1 MKSLHGGVT
10 MSCKRLTIG
19 KQHLMTRTTS
29 LIPLLLICTLVTLWS
44 CGESVKEPAPAARCN
59 VLFITLDT
67 VRADRLGCYGCA
79 DAETPTL
86 DRLARKGVL
95 FEQAM
100 TPVPITLPSHTTMMT
115 GLLPPEHGVRENDD
129 LSLGA
134 GVPTMAELF
143 KAADYTTGA
152 FIAAFVLDAVFGLER
167 GFDTYD
173 DEMGSAENLTDKRLD
188 KERPADRVVDAALA
202 WLEEKRSAPFFCWV
216 HLFDA
221 HAPYAPPAPF
231 DTRFAGRP
239 YDGEIAFVDSQIERL
254 VDWLARKGLAE
265 RTLIVIAGDHGEGM
279 GDHGELRHS
288 VFLYDATMRVPV
300 IFSLPGIFA
309 DGVRVSEPVGLV
321 DLLPTVIA
329 AVGLEEPNQPLRG
342 ESLLAAF
349 HGPDGGQAD
358 GGRLK
363 PRAQYGESNYPFDY
377 YGWSPLR
384 SLTTWQWK
392 YIRAPRPELYD
403 RRSDRAESLNLAD
416 QRKEVVNDLDRR
428 LTRMEKAMFQRKTER
443 LNLSDAQRR
452 RLAALGY
459 TASGSSAALPKDWKK
474 LKDPKDMATVLG
486 QWIVSLDLLAAG
498 RTKEAIAHMKKIVD
512 QNPGTAQFHSSLASS
527 LFLAGDTSGSADQ
540 FRLAVDAHVASG
552 LGDRLAT
559 AQIYAGYG
567 LALTR
572 LGSLD
577 DAVIQYERALA
588 IDPTDSEVLNNLG
601 TIFYRSGRLLESVM
615 CFGDACARTPDNTS
629 VQTNLNRAKQTL
641 GQYAKR
647 YEDGLNVLRRGKE
660 IRGSDPIIVD
670 IKARALAAC
679 PEDAL
684 RDSAAALEAAE
695 EACAATAR
703 QNPVCLDTLAIVHAS
718 AGRFEKAIAVS
729 KEAMA
734 IAQRHNV
741 TGLVDDIGRRVKLYE
756 ARQPYRLIP

>member
-1 MKSLHGGVT
+1 
-10 MSCKRLTIG
+10 
-19 KQHLMTRTTS
+19 MTKTTA
-29 LIPLLLICTLVTLWS
+29 LIPLLLICSLVPLWS
-44 CGESVKEPAPAARCN
+44 CGDSEKEPAPAERCN

-86 DRLARKGVL
+86 DRLAQKGVL

-129 LSLGA
+129 LSLGS

-143 KAADYTTGA
+143 KAARYETGA

-173 DEMGSAENLTDKRLD
+173 DDLGRAESSSDRRLD
-188 KERPADRVVDAALA
+188 KERPADKVVDAALA
-202 WLEEKRSAPFFCWV
+202 WLEEKKSAPFFCWV

-221 HAPYAPPAPF
+221 HAPYTPPAPF

-239 YDGEIAFVDSQIERL
+239 YEGEIAFIDSQIERL
-254 VDWLARKGLAE
+254 VDWLAQSGVTD

-309 DGVRVSEPVGLV
+309 EGIRVSEPVGLA
-321 DLLPTVIA
+321 DLLPTIIA
-329 AVGLEEPNQPLRG
+329 AVGLEEPAEPLRG
-342 ESLLAAF
+342 ESLLAALR
-349 HGPDGGQAD
+349 GPDGPDRDPNRDQAT
-358 GGRLK
+358 GGSIK

-384 SLTTWQWK
+384 SLTTSQWK
-392 YIRAPRPELYD
+392 YIRAPSPELYD
-403 RRSDRAESLNLAD
+403 KTSDRAESLNLAD
-416 QRKEVVNDLDRR
+416 QRKDVVNDLDRR
-428 LTRMEKAMFQRKTER
+428 LTRMEKAMLQRETEQ
-443 LNLSDAQRR
+443 LNLSDAQRK

-459 TASGSSAALPKDWKK
+459 TASGTSGAVPKDWRK
-474 LKDPKDMATVLG
+474 LKDPKEMASVLSR
-486 QWIVSLDLLAAG
+486 WIVSLDLLATG
-498 RTKEAIAHMKKIVD
+498 RTGEAIAQMKKIVA
-512 QNPGTAQFHSSLASS
+512 QNPGTAQFHSTLASS
-527 LFLAGDTSGSADQ
+527 LFLTGDTSGSVEQ

-559 AQIYAGYG
+559 AQIYSGYG
-567 LALTR
+567 MALTR
-572 LGSLD
+572 LGSID
-577 DAVIQYERALA
+577 DAEIQYEKALA

-615 CFGDACARTPDNTS
+615 CFSDAFEQTPDNPS
-629 VQTNLNRAKQTL
+629 VQTNLNQAKKML

-647 YEDGLNVLRRGKE
+647 YLDGLNVLRRGRA

-684 RDSAAALEAAE
+684 RDCAAALEAAE
-695 EACAATAR
+695 QACAATAR

-718 AGRFEKAIAVS
+718 AGRFDKAIAIS
-729 KEAMA
+729 REAMA

-741 TGLVDDIGRRVKLYE
+741 TALVDDIGRRVKLYE
-756 ARQPYRLIP
+756 ARRPYRLTP